1 MNVKHSLLAA
11 ALFAA
16 ALPLAVQAESNTVSS
31 GNATARLDFQI
42 TVPRILMLRV
52 GTDDNV
58 VNLIDFN
65 VTAAQLQTL
74 GTPVA
79 ATAASG
85 NVGNGTVT
93 ATVKGNNGQI
103 SLRADSVGALSNGS
117 GDSISYG
124 QITTTSSAPAA
135 LPAPV
140 LADGTGTAVNVPL
153 SSGKITNATAQ
164 WTYSYKNDA
173 MVAPGTYG
181 GVNTKN
187 SRVTYTASMP

>member
-16 ALPLAVQAESNTVSS
+16 ALPLAAQAESNSVSS
-31 GNATARLDFQI
+31 GSATARLDFQI

-52 GTDDNV
+52 GTDDST

-140 LADGTGTAVNVPL
+140 LADGAGTAVNVPL

-164 WTYSYKNDA
+164 WTYSYKNAA

-181 GVNTKN
+181 GVNTN
-187 SRVTYTASMP
+187 NGRVTYTASMP